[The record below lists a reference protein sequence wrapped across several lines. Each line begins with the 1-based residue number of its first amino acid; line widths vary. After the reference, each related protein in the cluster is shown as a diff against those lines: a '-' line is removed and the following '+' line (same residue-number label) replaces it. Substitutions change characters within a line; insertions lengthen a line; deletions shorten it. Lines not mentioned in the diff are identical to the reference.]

1 MPVTS
6 SHHEFR
12 RWVRRHYRVL
22 LVSISTVGVV
32 ISIFAVVNQWRTAQS
47 FENRV
52 REERDAANQRA
63 NEAIHAADLR
73 ALKAEDDAKRRIDK
87 AETEAQHRIVTSFAF
102 GIGSMKVTSQVLETD
117 ALASRAQLKAIATY
131 KDNPCEI
138 PKELFAIK
146 DMPKYESLPKIYKEI
161 QAKMEEVENTDKK

>member
-12 RWVRRHYRVL
+12 KWVRRHYRVL
-22 LVSISTVGVV
+22 LVSISTVGVI
-32 ISIFAVVNQWRTAQS
+32 ISVFAVVNQWRTAQS

-52 REERDAANQRA
+52 REERDAANQKA
-63 NEAIHAADLR
+63 NEAIRAADLR

-87 AETEAQHRIVTSFAF
+87 AEAEANHRVITSFAF
-102 GIGSMKVTSQVLETD
+102 GVSSLKTTALTLESD
-117 ALASRAQLKAIATY
+117 ALASRLQLKSLAVY
-131 KDNPCEI
+131 KENPCEI

-146 DMPKYESLPKIYKEI
+146 DMPKYDPITKTLNQI
-161 QAKMEEVENTDKK
+161 QVKMEAMDAADRK